1 MKAVGIVVMSNLLK
15 DIYSPSF
22 YQQLCN
28 SLEQTLTD
36 FDREQ
41 FISRIFSPDFASME
55 LKQRMS
61 HTIETIALYL
71 PQQFDQAAGLIGK
84 LIENLKQAEVEEQ
97 SFEYMFLPEFIA
109 TRGLDDFKTS
119 VKALETITQYTSCE
133 FAVRPFINRYGQEM
147 IEQMIKW
154 SHHENKWV
162 RRLASEGSRPRLPWA
177 MALPA
182 LKKDP
187 LPLIPILENLKQDPS
202 ETVRRSVAN
211 NLNDISKD
219 NPEFVLARVKSW
231 QGQSAETDALI
242 KHACRTLLKLG
253 EPRAMALFGF
263 DPKGIEISDLTLLTS
278 EVEFGKQLEF
288 SFSIFNNADAARK
301 TRIEYAIYHLK
312 KNGELSPKVFKISE
326 REIEAG
332 EQIEIERKHSIRP
345 ITTRRYYAGRHQVA
359 VIINGVNS
367 DRLDFNLKMQ
377 EP

>member
-1 MKAVGIVVMSNLLK
+1 MSNLLK

-36 FDREQ
+36 FDRGQ

-71 PQQFDQAAGLIGK
+71 PQQFDQAAGLICK
-84 LIENLKQAEVEEQ
+84 LIENLKQAGVEEQ
-97 SFEYMFLPEFIA
+97 SFEYMFLPEFIEN
-109 TRGLDDFKTS
+109 RGLDEFETS

-133 FAVRPFINRYGQEM
+133 FAVRPFINRHGQEM
-147 IEQMIKW
+147 IEQMTSW

-162 RRLASEGSRPRLPWA
+162 RRLATEGSRPRLPWA

-219 NPEFVLARVKSW
+219 NPEFVLARVKIW
-231 QGQSAETDALI
+231 QGQSTETDALI
-242 KHACRTLLKLG
+242 KHACRTLLKQG
-253 EPRAMALFGF
+253 EPRVMALFGY
-263 DPKGIEISDLTLLTS
+263 DPKGIEISDLTLLTP
-278 EVEFGKQLEF
+278 EVEYGNQLRF
-288 SFSIFNNADAARK
+288 SFHIFNNTKAARK

-359 VIINGVNS
+359 VIINGVES
-367 DRLDFNLKMQ
+367 DRFDFNLKMQ